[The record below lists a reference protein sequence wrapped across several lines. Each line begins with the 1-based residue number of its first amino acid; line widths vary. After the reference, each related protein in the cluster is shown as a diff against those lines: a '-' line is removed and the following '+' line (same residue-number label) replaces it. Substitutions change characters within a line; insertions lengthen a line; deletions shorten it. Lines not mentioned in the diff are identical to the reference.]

1 MDLLKSTIAK
11 VTPLN
16 DLAMA
21 KIKKASHNL
30 ITPEGCLG
38 YLETILQKYV
48 GITNEITPSVPKKC
62 MVVACA
68 DHGVAEEGV
77 SAYPVETTVQMTRN
91 YLVAKGA
98 GANAMAL
105 HCGADLVVVDV
116 GIAAPMEKIEGL
128 IDRKINYG
136 TKNFTKGPAM
146 TESEAIRSLEIGIE
160 IATQKIAEG
169 YRCFCL
175 GEMGIANTTSSAA
188 IVAAFAKLAPKKAT
202 GRGTNISDERLL
214 KKIQVVEKGLAV
226 NKPNSNDGLDVL
238 KKVGG
243 FELGCLA
250 GVILGC
256 AANRAAVVIDGF
268 NASAAALIAA
278 SLCPLSKKFL
288 IGSHLSAEP
297 AHSKALEILELK
309 AYIDMHFRFGEATGA
324 ALAMSILDATIKSYL
339 HESNPENT
347 TIIDPDQ
354 MLSEILPDRY
364 IAASLDNEAMQACQL
379 HIDNLTKPLGSLGH
393 LEKLAVQ
400 LAGITEMSKPKNF
413 KKSILLFSTPK
424 NSLIYAFAS
433 HTKANLT
440 IADLDNSKMNCGQ
453 ALALGMQVADQ
464 EFKKGS
470 RILGIGESL
479 NLTPY
484 GQQVPNRFANKS
496 LESFTNIDNVELAA
510 ITGAIIAAAANK
522 CAIML
527 DGPLTALAARIA
539 VSMNKEINNYLINAS
554 LSPEPLHK
562 EAIESLNLNAYLYL
576 DSTLYEGCQAALGM
590 TLLDACLHMVNDM
603 KTFKQ
608 AAVAIA
614 NDGPGANRQ
623 SLDI

>member
-214 KKIQVVEKGLAV
+214 KK
-226 NKPNSNDGLDVL
+226 
-238 KKVGG
+238 
-243 FELGCLA
+243 
-250 GVILGC
+250 
-256 AANRAAVVIDGF
+256 
-268 NASAAALIAA
+268 
-278 SLCPLSKKFL
+278 
-288 IGSHLSAEP
+288 
-297 AHSKALEILELK
+297 
-309 AYIDMHFRFGEATGA
+309 
-324 ALAMSILDATIKSYL
+324 
-339 HESNPENT
+339 
-347 TIIDPDQ
+347 
-354 MLSEILPDRY
+354 
-364 IAASLDNEAMQACQL
+364 
-379 HIDNLTKPLGSLGH
+379 
-393 LEKLAVQ
+393 
-400 LAGITEMSKPKNF
+400 
-413 KKSILLFSTPK
+413 
-424 NSLIYAFAS
+424 
-433 HTKANLT
+433 
-440 IADLDNSKMNCGQ
+440 
-453 ALALGMQVADQ
+453 
-464 EFKKGS
+464 
-470 RILGIGESL
+470 
-479 NLTPY
+479 
-484 GQQVPNRFANKS
+484 
-496 LESFTNIDNVELAA
+496 
-510 ITGAIIAAAANK
+510 
-522 CAIML
+522 
-527 DGPLTALAARIA
+527 
-539 VSMNKEINNYLINAS
+539 
-554 LSPEPLHK
+554 
-562 EAIESLNLNAYLYL
+562 
-576 DSTLYEGCQAALGM
+576 
-590 TLLDACLHMVNDM
+590 
-603 KTFKQ
+603 
-608 AAVAIA
+608 
-614 NDGPGANRQ
+614 
-623 SLDI
+623 

>member
-1 MDLLKSTIAK
+1 MDLLKTTIAK
-11 VTPLN
+11 ITPLN

-21 KIKKASHNL
+21 KIKKSAHTSVK
-30 ITPEGCLG
+30 PDGSLG

-48 GITNEITPSVPKKC
+48 GITNELKPTVPKKC

-91 YLVAKGA
+91 YLIAKGA

-128 IDRKINYG
+128 IERKINYG

-146 TESEAIRSLEIGIE
+146 TTEEAIEALEIGIE

-188 IVAAFAKLAPKKAT
+188 IVAAFSRLSAEKAT

-214 KKIQVVEKGLAV
+214 KKIKVVAKGLEL
-226 NKPNSNDGLDVL
+226 NKPNPHDGLDVL
-238 KKVGG
+238 TKVGG

-256 AANRAAVVIDGF
+256 ASKRAAIVIDGF
-268 NASAAALIAA
+268 NASAAALIAT
-278 SLCPLSKKFL
+278 SLCPIAKSFL

-297 AHSKALEILELK
+297 AHSKALELLGLK
-309 AYIDMHFRFGEATGA
+309 AYINMGFRFGEATGA
-324 ALAMSILDATIKSYL
+324 ALAMSILDATIKAYSHQYDDTL
-339 HESNPENT
+339 A
-347 TIIDPDQ
+347 TIINPKEIETQ
-354 MLSEILPDRY
+354 ILPDRF
-364 IAASLDNEAMQACQL
+364 IPTSLDQNAMQACQL
-379 HIDNLTKPLGSLGH
+379 YIDNLTKPIGSLAA

-400 LAGITEMSKPKNF
+400 LAGITENAKPSHLA
-413 KKSILLFSTPK
+413 KSILLFTKPK
-424 NSLIYAFAS
+424 NNLIHAFAA
-433 HTKANLT
+433 HTKAKLH
-440 IADLDNSKMNCGQ
+440 IVDLDHSNINSGQ
-453 ALALGMQVADQ
+453 ALALGMQIADIA
-464 EFKKGS
+464 FKGGS
-470 RILGIGESL
+470 RIIGLGESMPASPYPHQGNRQISSQPSTSMA
-479 NLTPY
+479 NLD
-484 GQQVPNRFANKS
+484 
-496 LESFTNIDNVELAA
+496 NIELAA
-510 ITGAIIAAAANK
+510 MTGTIIAAAANK
-522 CAIML
+522 CAIVL
-527 DGPLTALAARIA
+527 DGPLSALAASVA
-539 VSMNKEINNYLINAS
+539 VSMNKEIRNYLINSS

-562 EAIESLNLNAYLYL
+562 ETLKALGLDAYLHL

-590 TLLDACLHMVNDM
+590 TLLDASLHMLNDM